1 MTVALVRQPFII
13 GLGIS
18 APCHHHPQ
26 SPDHD
31 DANST
36 ILGPSRP
43 SQIGLLSTKDA
54 KCFRNIRMQ
63 EIEQIQ

>member
-1 MTVALVRQPFII
+1 MTVALRQPFII

-31 DANST
+31 DTDST
-36 ILGPSRP
+36 ILGPPRP
-43 SQIGLLSTKDA
+43 SQIGLLRKMA
-54 KCFRNIRMQ
+54 NVFELGMQ